1 MRTNGCAAARSSRS
15 SESDKWTPRLFPAD
29 GVDLVDDD
37 ITNGGKDHS
46 RLLRRQHQIQR
57 FGVVIRMSGGM
68 LEDRRPFGLCRIPYE
83 TALRSFARRI
93 DCAAASSWNSL

>member
-1 MRTNGCAAARSSRS
+1 MDAA
-15 SESDKWTPRLFPAD
+15 LVPAD

-57 FGVVIRMSGGM
+57 FGRRDQNVGRM
-68 LEDRRPFGLCRIPYE
+68 LEDRRPFGLCRISGTNSAAEFRE
-83 TALRSFARRI
+83 TDRLRSSFVV
-93 DCAAASSWNSL
+93 NSL